1 MSNRKGHVS
10 IAIGLLLFLM
20 GLICQFYF
28 YFSRNNW
35 IWIYPY
41 IDFVIP
47 LISIG
52 VVLMITGIILS
63 NVKYVSIDH

>member
-1 MSNRKGHVS
+1 LSNRKGQVS
-10 IAIGLLLFLM
+10 IAVGLLLFFT
-20 GLICQFYF
+20 GLICQSHY

-52 VVLMITGIILS
+52 VVLIIVGIALS